1 VTLFVH
7 AVEQGLIYGLM
18 ALGVY
23 VSFRVLAFPDLSVD
37 GTFPLGAAVAA
48 ALIIGG
54 WDPFLASLVA
64 LGAGAVAGAFTGILA
79 TKFRIQGLLAGVL
92 TMIMLYSL
100 NLRIM
105 GRPNLPLLGRPSAL
119 TVTVQALHLTP
130 PWGLVL
136 VAAILAFGFK
146 ILLDLFFHTELG
158 TAMRATGDNPEMVR
172 AFGVNPETMVIL
184 GLALSNGLV
193 ALAGALVAQYS
204 GFADVGMG
212 VGTIVAG
219 LASVIVGEMLFRP
232 RTVIWATVAALV
244 GSCLYRGA
252 ILVAL
257 RYGGALGFTA
267 SDLKLLTALVV
278 LGALMAPAI
287 RARLKGEEA

>member
-1 VTLFVH
+1 MSLFLP

-23 VSFRVLAFPDLSVD
+23 ISFRVLAFPDLSVD

-48 ALIIGG
+48 TLIISG

-64 LGAGAVAGAFTGILA
+64 AGAGMVAGAFTGILS

-92 TMIMLYSL
+92 TMIMLYSI

-119 TVTVQALHLTP
+119 STAVEALGLPRT
-130 PWGLVL
+130 WGLVV
-136 VAAILAFGFK
+136 VAALLALGIK
-146 ILLDLFFHTELG
+146 LILDLFFHTELG
-158 TAMRATGDNPEMVR
+158 SAMRATGDNPHMVQ

-184 GLALSNGLV
+184 GLALANGLV
-193 ALAGALVAQYS
+193 ALSGALVAQYS

-219 LASVIVGEMLFRP
+219 LASVIVGEMILRP
-232 RTVIWATVAALV
+232 RGVFWATVAVLL
-244 GSCLYRGA
+244 GSSLYRGA

-257 RYGGALGFTA
+257 RYGSVLGFTA

-287 RARLKGEEA
+287 RARLRGEEA

>member
-1 VTLFVH
+1 MTLFVH

-136 VAAILAFGFK
+136 VAAILALGVKF
-146 ILLDLFFHTELG
+146 LLDLFFHTELG

>member
-1 VTLFVH
+1 MTLFVH

-232 RTVIWATVAALV
+232 HTVIWATAAALI

-252 ILVAL
+252 ILGAL

>member
-1 VTLFVH
+1 MTLFLP

-23 VSFRVLAFPDLSVD
+23 ISFRVLAFPDLSVD

-48 ALIIGG
+48 TLIIAG

-64 LGAGAVAGAFTGILA
+64 AGAGMVAGAFTGILS

-92 TMIMLYSL
+92 TMIMLYSI

-119 TVTVQALHLTP
+119 STAVEALGLPHT
-130 PWGLVL
+130 WGLVV
-136 VAAILAFGFK
+136 VAAILVLGIK
-146 ILLDLFFHTELG
+146 LILDLFFHTEIG
-158 TAMRATGDNPEMVR
+158 SAMRATGDNPHMVQ

-184 GLALSNGLV
+184 GLALANGLV
-193 ALAGALVAQYS
+193 ALSGALVAQYS

-219 LASVIVGEMLFRP
+219 LASVIVGEMLLRP
-232 RTVIWATVAALV
+232 RGVFWATVAVLL
-244 GSCLYRGA
+244 GSSLYRGA

-257 RYGGALGFTA
+257 RYGSVLGFTA

-287 RARLKGEEA
+287 RARLRGEEA

>member
-1 VTLFVH
+1 MSLFLH
-7 AVEQGLIYGLM
+7 AVEQGMIYGLM

-23 VSFRVLAFPDLSVD
+23 ISFRVLSFPDLSVD
-37 GTFPLGAAVAA
+37 GTFPLGAAVGG
-48 ALIIGG
+48 ALIVAG
-54 WDPFLASLVA
+54 WNPFLASLAA
-64 LGAGAVAGAFTGILA
+64 LGLGAVAGAFTGMLA

-92 TMIMLYSL
+92 TMIMLYSI

-119 TVTVQALHLTP
+119 AATRELLHLP
-130 PWGLVL
+130 SPWGLVV
-136 VAAILAFGFK
+136 VAALLALAVK
-146 ILLDLFFHTELG
+146 LLLDLFFHTEVG
-158 TAMRATGDNPEMVR
+158 TAMRATGNNPAMVQ
-172 AFGVNPETMVIL
+172 AFGVSPETMKVA
-184 GLALSNGLV
+184 GLALSNALV
-193 ALAGALVAQYS
+193 ALSGALAAQYS

-212 VGTIVAG
+212 VGIIVAG
-219 LASVIVGEMLFRP
+219 LASVIVGEMLLRP
-232 RTVIWATVAALV
+232 RTVAWATAAAII

-257 RYGGALGFTA
+257 RYGSALGFTA

-287 RARLKGEEA
+287 RAHLKGEPA

>member
-1 VTLFVH
+1 MTLFLH

-48 ALIIGG
+48 ALIISG
-54 WDPFLASLVA
+54 WNPFLASLVA
-64 LGAGAVAGAFTGILA
+64 LGVGAVAGAFTGVLA

-92 TMIMLYSL
+92 TMIMLYSI

-119 TVTVQALHLTP
+119 ALAVGGLHLP
-130 PWGLVL
+130 RLWGTAI
-136 VAAILAFGFK
+136 VAALLVFGFK
-146 ILLDLFFHTELG
+146 ALLDLFFHTELG
-158 TAMRATGDNPEMVR
+158 TAMRATGDNPDMVR
-172 AFGVNPETMVIL
+172 TFGMNPETLVIL

-193 ALAGALVAQYS
+193 ALSGALAAQYS

-219 LASVIVGEMLFRP
+219 LASVIVGEMLLRP
-232 RTVIWATVAALV
+232 RSVFWATMAALV

-278 LGALMAPAI
+278 LGALMAPAL
-287 RARLKGEEA
+287 RARLKGEAA

>member
-1 VTLFVH
+1 MTLFLH

-48 ALIIGG
+48 ALIISG
-54 WDPFLASLVA
+54 WNPFLASLVA
-64 LGAGAVAGAFTGILA
+64 LGVGAVAGAFTGVLA

-92 TMIMLYSL
+92 TMIMLYSV

-119 TVTVQALHLTP
+119 ALAVGGLHLP
-130 PWGLVL
+130 RLWGTAI
-136 VAAILAFGFK
+136 VAALLVFGFK
-146 ILLDLFFHTELG
+146 ALLDLFFHTELG
-158 TAMRATGDNPEMVR
+158 TAMRATGDNPDMVR
-172 AFGVNPETMVIL
+172 TFGMNPETLVIL

-193 ALAGALVAQYS
+193 ALSGALAAQYS

-219 LASVIVGEMLFRP
+219 LASVIVGEMLLRP
-232 RTVIWATVAALV
+232 RSVFWATMAALV

-278 LGALMAPAI
+278 MGALMAPAL
-287 RARLKGEEA
+287 RARLKGEAA

>member
-1 VTLFVH
+1 
-7 AVEQGLIYGLM
+7 M

-119 TVTVQALHLTP
+119 TATVQALHLTP

-136 VAAILAFGFK
+136 VAAILALGVKF
-146 ILLDLFFHTELG
+146 LLDLFFHTELG

-232 RTVIWATVAALV
+232 RTVIWATA
-244 GSCLYRGA
+244 
-252 ILVAL
+252 
-257 RYGGALGFTA
+257 
-267 SDLKLLTALVV
+267 
-278 LGALMAPAI
+278 
-287 RARLKGEEA
+287 

>member
-1 VTLFVH
+1 MALFIH

-37 GTFPLGAAVAA
+37 GTFPLGAAAAA
-48 ALIIGG
+48 ALIASG
-54 WDPFLASLVA
+54 WNPFLASLVA
-64 LGAGAVAGAFTGILA
+64 LGVGAVAGAFTGVLA

-92 TMIMLYSL
+92 TMIMLYSI

-119 TVTVQALHLTP
+119 ALAVGGLHLP
-130 PWGLVL
+130 RLWGTAI
-136 VAAILAFGFK
+136 VAALLVFGFK
-146 ILLDLFFHTELG
+146 ALLDLFFHTELG
-158 TAMRATGDNPEMVR
+158 TAMRATGDNPDMVR
-172 AFGVNPETMVIL
+172 TFGMNPETLVIL

-193 ALAGALVAQYS
+193 ALSGALAAQYS

-219 LASVIVGEMLFRP
+219 LASVIVGEMLLRP
-232 RTVIWATVAALV
+232 RSVFWATMAALV

-278 LGALMAPAI
+278 LGALMAPAL
-287 RARLKGEEA
+287 RARLKGEAA

>member
-1 VTLFVH
+1 MSLFLP

-23 VSFRVLAFPDLSVD
+23 ISFRVLAFPDLSVD

-48 ALIIGG
+48 TLIISG

-64 LGAGAVAGAFTGILA
+64 AGAGMVAGAFTGILS

-92 TMIMLYSL
+92 TMIMLYSI
-100 NLRIM
+100 NLRVM

-119 TVTVQALHLTP
+119 STAVEALGLPRT
-130 PWGLVL
+130 WGLVV
-136 VAAILAFGFK
+136 VAALLVLGIKL
-146 ILLDLFFHTELG
+146 ILDLFFHTELG
-158 TAMRATGDNPEMVR
+158 SAMRATGDNPHMVQ

-184 GLALSNGLV
+184 GLALAFGLV
-193 ALAGALVAQYS
+193 AVSGAWGAQYS
-204 GFADVGMG
+204 GSAAGGRG

-219 LASVIVGEMLFRP
+219 LASVIVGEMILRP
-232 RTVIWATVAALV
+232 RGVFWATVAVLL
-244 GSCLYRGA
+244 GSSLYRGA

-257 RYGGALGFTA
+257 RYGSVLGFTA

-287 RARLKGEEA
+287 RARLRGEEA

>member
-1 VTLFVH
+1 MTLFVH

-23 VSFRVLAFPDLSVD
+23 ISFRVLAFPDLSVD

-64 LGAGAVAGAFTGILA
+64 LGAGAAAGAFTGILA

-119 TVTVQALHLTP
+119 TATVQALHLTP

-158 TAMRATGDNPEMVR
+158 TAMRATGDNPDMVR

-193 ALAGALVAQYS
+193 ALSGALVAQYS

-219 LASVIVGEMLFRP
+219 LASVIIGEMLFRP
-232 RTVIWATVAALV
+232 RTVIWATAATLI

>member
-64 LGAGAVAGAFTGILA
+64 LGAGAAAGAFTGILA

-232 RTVIWATVAALV
+232 RTVIWATAAALI

>member
-23 VSFRVLAFPDLSVD
+23 ISFRVLAFPDLSVD

-64 LGAGAVAGAFTGILA
+64 LGAGAAAGAFTGILA

-119 TVTVQALHLTP
+119 TATVQALHFTP

-158 TAMRATGDNPEMVR
+158 TAMRATGDNPDMVR

-193 ALAGALVAQYS
+193 ALSGALVAQYS

-219 LASVIVGEMLFRP
+219 LASVIIGEMLFRP
-232 RTVIWATVAALV
+232 RTVIWATAATLI

>member
-1 VTLFVH
+1 
-7 AVEQGLIYGLM
+7 M

-23 VSFRVLAFPDLSVD
+23 ISFRVLSFPDLSVD
-37 GTFPLGAAVAA
+37 GTFPLGAAIAA
-48 ALIIGG
+48 VLISGG

-64 LGAGAVAGAFTGILA
+64 IGAGILAGCFTGILA

-105 GRPNLPLLGRPSAL
+105 GRPNLPLLGKPSAL
-119 TVTVQALHLTP
+119 STAVEALGLP
-130 PWGLVL
+130 YGWGLVV
-136 VAAILAFGFK
+136 VAAALTLGVK
-146 ILLDLFFHTELG
+146 LLLDLFFHTELG
-158 TAMRATGDNPEMVR
+158 SAMRATGDNPHMVR
-172 AFGVNPETMVIL
+172 AFGVNPESMVIL
-184 GLALSNGLV
+184 GLALANGLV
-193 ALAGALVAQYS
+193 ALSGALVAQYS

-219 LASVIVGEMLFRP
+219 LASVIVGEMLLRP
-232 RTVIWATVAALV
+232 QGVFWATAAAIV
-244 GSCLYRGA
+244 GSCIYRGA

-257 RYGGALGFTA
+257 RYGGYLGFTA

-278 LGALMAPAI
+278 LGALMAPAL
-287 RARLKGEEA
+287 RARLRGEEA